1 MKSYQYW
8 KKWPEEWAL
17 ALTDGP
23 LNSLFIF
30 RISWLLSF
38 TKMVEESHC
47 LSWVSGAINASYS
60 SPAFPRLPI
69 LSPSDYHPISLCNT
83 IYKLI
88 SKPLLTGSNHPCPS
102 TYLWTIWP
110 FRAMSNTWCYSNRS
124 RVCLHSIKTSYLMV
138 LHKIGIGPKM
148 INRIKACIKSAYWS
162 TTTVRK
168 IFLPSVQKIFRSSW
182 ERPLICMQKSWH
194 AHI

>member
-1 MKSYQYW
+1 M
-8 KKWPEEWAL
+8 P
-17 ALTDGP
+17 
-23 LNSLFIF
+23 
-30 RISWLLSF
+30 
-38 TKMVEESHC
+38 H
-47 LSWVSGAINASYS
+47 S
-60 SPAFPRLPI
+60 SPAFPRFPI

-102 TYLWTIWP
+102 AHICEQFGHLEQCRIHDVIAIARECV
-110 FRAMSNTWCYSNRS
+110 FILS
-124 RVCLHSIKTSYLMV
+124 RPHTSYLMV